1 MAGDTFDF
9 DTPPDR
15 RDTASEKWDRYAG
28 RDILPLWVADM
39 DFRSP
44 PAVIE
49 ALHQRVEHG
58 IFGYSAPPKE
68 LVETVVSMLE
78 REYGWQVQEEW
89 LVWLPGLVCG
99 LNVTCRAV
107 GEPGDG
113 VATFTPVYPPFLS
126 APKLAGRELISV
138 PLVATGDHWE
148 MDLQALERAVTPR
161 TRLLLLCSPHN
172 PVGRVWSRE
181 EQLALLELAE
191 RHDLTV
197 CSDEIHAGLVL
208 DGDKRH
214 IPFAALSPEAAHRS
228 ITLNAPSKTYNI
240 PGLGC
245 SFAVIPDDSLRRSFR
260 RAMAGIV
267 PHVNLLGYTA
277 ALAAYRDSE
286 PWRQALLAYLRGNRD
301 LLLREVAGMPG
312 LRTWPVEATYLA
324 WIDARGLG
332 VPDPAA
338 FFEGAGVGLSDGAP
352 FGAPGYVRLNFGCP
366 RSLLEEALQR
376 MKRGLSRV

>member
-1 MAGDTFDF
+1 MSVGEAFDF
-9 DTPPDR
+9 DTPLDR
-15 RDTASEKWDRYAG
+15 RGTASEKWDRYAG

-44 PAVIE
+44 PAVIK

-58 IFGYSAPPKE
+58 IFGYTAPPKE
-68 LVETVVSMLE
+68 LVETVVTMLG
-78 REYGWQVQEEW
+78 REYGWQVDEEW

-107 GEPGDG
+107 GAPGDG
-113 VATFTPVYPPFLS
+113 VAIFTPVYPPFFS
-126 APKLAGRELISV
+126 APRNAGRQVVSV
-138 PLVATGDHWE
+138 PLAEHEGRWE
-148 MDLQALERAVTPR
+148 MDLVALERAISPR

-172 PVGRVWSRE
+172 PVGRVWTKE
-181 EQLALLELAE
+181 EQLVLLELAE
-191 RHDLTV
+191 RRDLVV

-208 DGDKRH
+208 DGDTRH
-214 IPFAALSPEAAHRS
+214 TPFAAISPEAARRS

-245 SFAVIPDDSLRRSFR
+245 SFAVIPDDTLRRVFR

-277 ALAAYRDSE
+277 ALAAYRDGE
-286 PWRQALLAYLRGNRD
+286 AWRQALLEYLRGNRE
-301 LLLREVAGMPG
+301 LVLREVAGMPG
-312 LRTWPVEATYLA
+312 VRVWPVEATYLA

-332 VPDPAA
+332 VADPAA
-338 FFEGAGVGLSDGAP
+338 FFEGAGVGLSDGSP
-352 FGAPGYVRLNFGCP
+352 FGAPGFVRLNFGCP
-366 RSLLEEALQR
+366 RSLLEEAVQR
-376 MKRGLSRV
+376 MRIAVT